1 MIIIVSRVKKALIYI
16 ILNLLLD
23 DKEHYDFDSLK
34 CLVLIGQFCSIFE

>member
-23 DKEHYDFDSLK
+23 DKEHYDFDSEML
-34 CLVLIGQFCSIFE
+34 GSDWSILQYF